1 MMDVYLNRTAVCL
14 PNEPVDNAQMET
26 LLGQAGERPSR
37 ARRLILKRNGI
48 RTRYYAIDPR
58 TGEANYTN
66 ARLTAEAVRG
76 LFDTPQELAGVD
88 CLVTGTTI
96 ADQLAPNHAVMVHGE
111 LGNPPCEAVATTGIC
126 LCGMSA
132 LKYAWLAVRAGEHRQ
147 AVATGSELASQFLH
161 ARHYQAEMQYSLE
174 TLEQRPELAFEKDFL
189 RWMLSDGAGAALL
202 GPEPDPAP
210 RQAIARIEWIHIL
223 SHADR
228 LETCMYAGA
237 EKRPDGSLQSWLTL
251 SPEEC
256 RQRSVL
262 ALKQDVRLLNEQIVE
277 QTVTRTLGEVIR
289 RTGLMPDDVDHFLP
303 HLSSM
308 YFRPR
313 VAEALAA
320 MDFAIPEAKWFTNLQ
335 DKGNTGSASIYIML
349 DELLKSDRVRS
360 GDRILCFVPESG
372 RFSSAY
378 MLLSVP

>member
-1 MMDVYLNRTAVCL
+1 
-14 PNEPVDNAQMET
+14 
-26 LLGQAGERPSR
+26 
-37 ARRLILKRNGI
+37 
-48 RTRYYAIDPR
+48 
-58 TGEANYTN
+58 
-66 ARLTAEAVRG
+66 
-76 LFDTPQELAGVD
+76 
-88 CLVTGTTI
+88 
-96 ADQLAPNHAVMVHGE
+96 
-111 LGNPPCEAVATTGIC
+111 
-126 LCGMSA
+126 
-132 LKYAWLAVRAGEHRQ
+132 
-147 AVATGSELASQFLH
+147 
-161 ARHYQAEMQYSLE
+161 
-174 TLEQRPELAFEKDFL
+174 
-189 RWMLSDGAGAALL
+189 
-202 GPEPDPAP
+202 
-210 RQAIARIEWIHIL
+210 
-223 SHADR
+223 
-228 LETCMYAGA
+228 MYAGA